1 MVSTPA
7 HSYQGKTEEEDVVLG
22 QLLQVILDDIWWLIG
37 TAAFIILAAAGYC
50 YVAKPVYSA
59 DAHVRVEQSDNTS
72 QALTQTQT
80 GAAIGNS
87 SGALPTDAEIEII
100 KSRGVVAPVIEQCK
114 LNFSVSPMTVPV
126 LGSIAARL
134 ATPGKPGKPWLGM
147 TSYAWGGEQATV
159 DSVEVV
165 PALEGVKMTMTALGN
180 DRYSLATPE
189 GVRLL
194 EGRVGEMAKGN
205 GVSIDV
211 TKLVARPGTRFVVL
225 RANDLD
231 AIASFQ
237 SGITVVEQGKSTG
250 VIQISLEN
258 GDPAR
263 AAEIA
268 NALANSYL
276 LQHIESKQA
285 DAEKMLA
292 FLKSEQPRLKGDLEH
307 AEAALTEYQS
317 KSGSINASDEAKVY
331 LEGSITYEAQISALK
346 LQIATLDQ
354 RFESSHPALIVAQ
367 QQLGQLEAERARFSE
382 RFKNL
387 PASEV
392 KAVSLQRDA
401 KVAEDIYVLLLNRVQ
416 ELSVQKAGTG
426 GNVHIVDAA
435 LRSGAP
441 IKPKKFL
448 IMSAAVILGL
458 ILGTGLVFLRRAM
471 FKGIVDPDKVE
482 RLAGLP
488 LIGLIP
494 MSTEQV
500 KLDAEARR
508 TERDPERVSPVLA
521 TMRPNDVCVEI
532 MRSLRTSLQFT
543 LMEARNHTVML
554 TGPASG
560 VGKSFLAVNLAVLLA
575 ASGKKVLLIDADM
588 RRGKLERSFGIERAN
603 GLAEL
608 LAGTIGLEQAI
619 RTTRTPFLSFM
630 PAGKRPENPSELLMS
645 PRLQQYLDGLGRVYD
660 VVFIDTPPVL
670 AVTDA
675 SLIGKLS
682 GTNFLVMRSGAHN
695 EMEISDAI
703 RRLRSAGIPLH
714 GAIMNGMPPRSRG
727 YSRGHYAAVE
737 DYLNV

>member
-1 MVSTPA
+1 MSTQA
-7 HSYQGKTEEEDVVLG
+7 HSYLAKTEEEDVVLG

-37 TAAFIILAAAGYC
+37 IAAFIILAASAYC

-87 SGALPTDAEIEII
+87 SGALPTDAEIEMI
-100 KSRGVVAPVIEQCK
+100 KSRGVVAPVVDQCK
-114 LNFSVSPMTVPV
+114 LNFSVSPVTFPM
-126 LGSIAARL
+126 LGSLAARL
-134 ATPGKPGKPWLGM
+134 ATPGQPGKPWLGLD
-147 TSYAWGGEQATV
+147 TYAWGGEEVNV
-159 DSVEVV
+159 DSIDVIQ
-165 PALEGVKMTMTALGN
+165 PLEGMKLQMTALGN
-180 DRYSLATPE
+180 NRYSLATPE
-189 GVRLL
+189 GHVLL
-194 EGRVGEMAKGN
+194 DGQVGVLEKAN
-205 GVSIDV
+205 GVSINV
-211 TKLVARPGTRFVVL
+211 TQLVARPGTRFTVV

-231 AIASFQ
+231 AIAAFQ
-237 SGITVVEQGKSTG
+237 SGITVAEQGKSTG

-258 GDPAR
+258 TDPAR
-263 AAEIA
+263 AAQIA
-268 NALANSYL
+268 NALADSYMR
-276 LQHIESKQA
+276 QHIASKQA

-292 FLKSEQPRLKGDLEH
+292 FLTSEQPRLKSDLEH

-331 LEGSITYEAQISALK
+331 LEGSITYEAHISALK
-346 LQIATLDQ
+346 LQIATLQQ
-354 RFESSHPALIVAQ
+354 RFEDNHPALVTARE
-367 QQLGQLEAERARFSE
+367 QLGQLQAEKAQFSE
-382 RFKNL
+382 RFRNL
-387 PASEV
+387 PTSEV

-426 GNVHIVDAA
+426 GNVHMVDAA
-435 LRSGAP
+435 LRPGAP
-441 IKPKKFL
+441 IKPKKVL

-458 ILGTGLVFLRRAM
+458 IMGTGFVFLRRAM

-488 LIGLIP
+488 LVGLVP
-494 MSTEQV
+494 LSMEQL
-500 KLDAEARR
+500 KLDVGIKR
-508 TERDPERVSPVLA
+508 TERDREQPVPVLA
-521 TMRPNDVCVEI
+521 TVRPNDVCVEV

-560 VGKSFLAVNLAVLLA
+560 VGKSFLAANLAVLLA

-588 RRGKLERSFGIERAN
+588 RRGKLERSFGMDRAN

-619 RTTRTPFLSFM
+619 RSTKTPLLSFM
-630 PAGKRPENPSELLMS
+630 PAGKRPGNPSELLMS

-675 SLIGKLS
+675 SIIGKLS
-682 GTNFLVMRSGAHN
+682 GTNYLVLRSGAHN
-695 EMEISDAI
+695 ESEISEAI
-703 RRLRSAGIPLH
+703 RRLRTSGIPLH
-714 GAIMNGMPPRSRG
+714 GAIMNGMPQRSRG
-727 YSRGHYAAVE
+727 YRHGHYKAVE
-737 DYLNV
+737 EYLSV

>member
-1 MVSTPA
+1 
-7 HSYQGKTEEEDVVLG
+7 
-22 QLLQVILDDIWWLIG
+22 
-37 TAAFIILAAAGYC
+37 
-50 YVAKPVYSA
+50 
-59 DAHVRVEQSDNTS
+59 
-72 QALTQTQT
+72 
-80 GAAIGNS
+80 
-87 SGALPTDAEIEII
+87 
-100 KSRGVVAPVIEQCK
+100 
-114 LNFSVSPMTVPV
+114 
-126 LGSIAARL
+126 
-134 ATPGKPGKPWLGM
+134 
-147 TSYAWGGEQATV
+147 
-159 DSVEVV
+159 
-165 PALEGVKMTMTALGN
+165 
-180 DRYSLATPE
+180 
-189 GVRLL
+189 
-194 EGRVGEMAKGN
+194 
-205 GVSIDV
+205 
-211 TKLVARPGTRFVVL
+211 
-225 RANDLD
+225 
-231 AIASFQ
+231 
-237 SGITVVEQGKSTG
+237 
-250 VIQISLEN
+250 
-258 GDPAR
+258 
-263 AAEIA
+263 
-268 NALANSYL
+268 
-276 LQHIESKQA
+276 
-285 DAEKMLA
+285 
-292 FLKSEQPRLKGDLEH
+292 
-307 AEAALTEYQS
+307 
-317 KSGSINASDEAKVY
+317 SDEAKVY

-346 LQIATLDQ
+346 LQMATLDQ
-354 RFESSHPALIVAQ
+354 RFESGHPALIVAQ
-367 QQLGQLEAERARFSE
+367 QQLSQLEAERARFSE

-435 LRSGAP
+435 LRPGAP
-441 IKPKKFL
+441 VKPKKFL

-471 FKGIVDPDKVE
+471 FNGIVDPDKVE

-488 LIGLIP
+488 LVGLIP

-500 KLDAEARR
+500 KLDAEAKR
-508 TERDPERVSPVLA
+508 TERDRDRVSPILA

-575 ASGKKVLLIDADM
+575 ASGKKVLLIDGDM
-588 RRGKLERSFGIERAN
+588 RRGKLERSFGLERAN

-675 SLIGKLS
+675 SIIGKLS

-714 GAIMNGMPPRSRG
+714 GAIMNGMPARSRG

>member
-1 MVSTPA
+1 MSTPA

-22 QLLQVILDDIWWLIG
+22 QLLQVVLDDIWWMIG
-37 TAAFIILAAAGYC
+37 TAVFIILAAAAYC

-80 GAAIGNS
+80 GATIGNS
-87 SGALPTDAEIEII
+87 SGALPTDAEIEMI

-114 LNFSVSPMTVPV
+114 LNFSVSPVTIPV

-134 ATPGKPGKPWLGM
+134 ATPGVPGKPWLGM
-147 TSYAWGGEQATV
+147 TSYAWGGEEAMV
-159 DSVEVV
+159 DSIEVV
-165 PALEGVKMTMTALGN
+165 QALEGVKMTMTALGN
-180 DRYSLATPE
+180 NRYSLATPE
-189 GVRLL
+189 GVPLL

-205 GVSIDV
+205 GVSINV
-211 TKLVARPGTRFVVL
+211 TKLVARPGTRFEVL

-231 AIASFQ
+231 AIAAFQ

-346 LQIATLDQ
+346 LQMATLDQ
-354 RFESSHPALIVAQ
+354 RFESGHPALIVAQ
-367 QQLGQLEAERARFSE
+367 QQLSQLEAERARFSE

-435 LRSGAP
+435 LRPGAP
-441 IKPKKFL
+441 VKPKKFL

-471 FKGIVDPDKVE
+471 FNGIVDPDKVE

-488 LIGLIP
+488 LVGLIP

-500 KLDAEARR
+500 KLDAEAKR
-508 TERDPERVSPVLA
+508 TERDRDRVSPILA

-575 ASGKKVLLIDADM
+575 ASGKKVLLIDGDM
-588 RRGKLERSFGIERAN
+588 RRGKLERSFGLERAN

-675 SLIGKLS
+675 SIIGKLS

-714 GAIMNGMPPRSRG
+714 GAIMNGMPARSRG

>member
-1 MVSTPA
+1 MSTPA

-22 QLLQVILDDIWWLIG
+22 QLLQVVLDDIWWLIG

-100 KSRGVVAPVIEQCK
+100 KSRGVVAPVVTQCK

-159 DSVEVV
+159 DSIEVV
-165 PALEGVKMTMTALGN
+165 PSLEGVKLTMTALGN

-189 GVRLL
+189 GVPLL
-194 EGRVGEMAKGN
+194 EGRVGEMAQGN

-268 NALANSYL
+268 NALADSYL
-276 LQHIESKQA
+276 HQHIESKQA

-292 FLKSEQPRLKGDLEH
+292 FLKSEQPRLKGDLER

-435 LRSGAP
+435 LRPGAP

-488 LIGLIP
+488 LIGLVP
-494 MSTEQV
+494 MSMEQV
-500 KLDAEARR
+500 KLDAEAKR
-508 TERDPERVSPVLA
+508 TERDRDRIAPILA

-575 ASGKKVLLIDADM
+575 ASGKKVLLIDGDM
-588 RRGKLERSFGIERAN
+588 RRGKLERSFGVERTN

-608 LAGTIGLEQAI
+608 LAGTVGLEQAI

-675 SLIGKLS
+675 SIIGKLS

-714 GAIMNGMPPRSRG
+714 GAIMNGMPQRSRG
-727 YSRGHYAAVE
+727 YNRGHYAAVE